1 MPKFER
7 CKEAHEISLVR
18 AGANQH
24 AHVLIRKSKK
34 DPANPVVENEMTAEE
49 IQKAAVA
56 AVTAALSK
64 GLSMSD
70 VSKAHFVTLD
80 DDAKAAFLEKSVE
93 EQTAVAEKAK
103 ADADK
108 TKEAEAAKAKGQT
121 EREAQLEKRHDELV
135 AEIAE
140 LKKKDASR
148 ELESDLEK
156 AAADPAYAG
165 YPGGAEALK
174 VVLKTARAITDETAR
189 DAILSLAKNQA
200 QMARTTSVVR
210 GLNPLDADLE
220 KKAPATARVEKR
232 VKEVMTEKSMTREA
246 AMFEV
251 SQDPAFKADVI
262 KALDEE
268 TAFNA
273 AN

>member
-49 IQKAAVA
+49 IKKAALA
-56 AVTAALSK
+56 AVTEALSK

-70 VSKAHFVTLD
+70 VSKAHFLTLNE
-80 DDAKAAFLEKSVE
+80 DAKAAFLEKSAD
-93 EQTAVAEKAK
+93 EQTAEAEKAK

-108 TKEAEAAKAKGQT
+108 AKEAEAAKAKGQT

-148 ELESDLEK
+148 DIEADLEK

-165 YPGGAEALK
+165 YPGGTDALK
-174 VVLKTARAITDETAR
+174 VVLKTARGLSDETAR
-189 DAILSLAKNQA
+189 DAILGLAKNQA
-200 QMARTTSVVR
+200 QMARTTTVVR
-210 GLNPLDADLE
+210 GLNPLDTDLE

-232 VKEVMTEKSMTREA
+232 VKELMTEKSITREA
-246 AMFEV
+246 AMYELT
-251 SQDPAFKADVI
+251 QDQAYKADVV

-273 AN
+273 AQ